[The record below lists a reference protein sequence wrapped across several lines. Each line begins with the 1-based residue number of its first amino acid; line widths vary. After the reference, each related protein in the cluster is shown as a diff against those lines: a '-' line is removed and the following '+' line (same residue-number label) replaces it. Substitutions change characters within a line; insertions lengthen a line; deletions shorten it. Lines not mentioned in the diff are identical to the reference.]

1 MSNKN
6 NNPQTPQGSTTQNTT
21 TQSTTVQR
29 PTSVYIQNS
38 MQTTNIVN
46 KGKKK

>member
-1 MSNKN
+1 MSKTNK
-6 NNPQTPQGSTTQNTT
+6 PATPQGSTTQNTT
-21 TQSTTVQR
+21 TGSTTVQR

-38 MQTTNIVN
+38 MQSANEVN

>member
-1 MSNKN
+1 MSKTNK
-6 NNPQTPQGSTTQNTT
+6 PTTPQGSTTQNTT
-21 TQSTTVQR
+21 SQSSTVQR